1 MAEAEPGTFY
11 LTDFLVRHFDR
22 LVIDALKLNS
32 HPELRDMLFR
42 HYTRVVYLAQSDSTD
57 LREQAVNAAAQ
68 LALPLEIIQSG
79 MGLLETSLAEQV
91 LRFANIPGAPHA
103 AY

>member
-1 MAEAEPGTFY
+1 MCA
-11 LTDFLVRHFDR
+11 R
-22 LVIDALKLNS
+22 
-32 HPELRDMLFR
+32 
-42 HYTRVVYLAQSDSTD
+42 
-57 LREQAVNAAAQ
+57 REQAATAAAQ

-91 LRFANIPGAPHA
+91 LRFTNTPEARHA

>member
-1 MAEAEPGTFY
+1 
-11 LTDFLVRHFDR
+11 
-22 LVIDALKLNS
+22 LNS
-32 HPELRDMLFR
+32 HPELRDMIFG

-57 LREQAVNAAAQ
+57 LREQAANAAAQ

-91 LRFANIPGAPHA
+91 LRCCEHSGGTSCSVLIFYGATYPLKC
-103 AY
+103 